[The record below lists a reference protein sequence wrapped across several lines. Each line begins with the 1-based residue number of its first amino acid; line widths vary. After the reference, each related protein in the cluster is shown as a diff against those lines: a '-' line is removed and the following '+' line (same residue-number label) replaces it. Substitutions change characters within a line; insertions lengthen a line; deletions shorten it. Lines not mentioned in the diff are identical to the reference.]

1 MELLYIFCCRI
12 KKFLHFAIYYY
23 IIYIDQE
30 GKGNYMIGSKVLYK
44 ALYGD
49 VYGVVVDVLLFCDS
63 LVIVDEDGVFHTAKR
78 EDVYYL

>member
-1 MELLYIFCCRI
+1 
-12 KKFLHFAIYYY
+12 
-23 IIYIDQE
+23 
-30 GKGNYMIGSKVLYK
+30 MIGSKVLYK

-49 VYGVVVDVLLFCDS
+49 VYGVVVDILFFCDS

>member
-1 MELLYIFCCRI
+1 
-12 KKFLHFAIYYY
+12 
-23 IIYIDQE
+23 
-30 GKGNYMIGSKVLYK
+30 MIGSKVLYK

-49 VYGVVVDVLLFCDS
+49 VYGVVVDILFFYDS